1 MYMYNNVFLQLFI
14 IIDSST
20 LSVCEGFPSPPE
32 QLRAT
37 QGNEPSITLQWNGS
51 AYTGNEFPIQKYRI
65 VIPGTNYSEEVNP
78 TTVCNSSRCSHILT
92 VDGRDVEFNTTYLVE
107 LTAINSCDLES
118 IAATENVRIVACRK
132 FTEKTHYSF
141 PLSWYI

>member
-1 MYMYNNVFLQLFI
+1 MTYHSFNILVG
-14 IIDSST
+14 D
-20 LSVCEGFPSPPE
+20 PSPPA
-32 QLRAT
+32 QLQAT
-37 QGNEPSITLQWNGS
+37 QDNAPSITLQWS
-51 AYTGNEFPIQKYRI
+51 RPTYTGNEFPIQKYRI